1 MAHVVATNLAA
12 GSQPQQEQQQEGHW
26 VALNPFGATLLETR
40 NATLLT
46 RLSVPPQQQRG
57 AASRGEHGGSGGDY
71 HANLAVAVISM
82 SNVVLGRYAL
92 NSTALLPV
100 RVNWTAAG
108 RTSPVR
114 VMHVSK
120 RVSKPMMI
128 MLTTSGYAHNIK
140 VSVDS
145 AENAMAI

>member
-1 MAHVVATNLAA
+1 
-12 GSQPQQEQQQEGHW
+12 
-26 VALNPFGATLLETR
+26 
-40 NATLLT
+40 
-46 RLSVPPQQQRG
+46 
-57 AASRGEHGGSGGDY
+57 
-71 HANLAVAVISM
+71 M
-82 SNVVLGRYAL
+82 SSVVLGRYAL